1 LIPYNNI
8 IKTIKNINKMK
19 NLILTLVFAVALTFG
34 VNSVNSSELS
44 SKSLSSTEI
53 TDSNTNGYIYVK
65 VYEDGAIWVYVY
77 SEDGAFITK
86 YIDQQ

>member
-8 IKTIKNINKMK
+8 IKKYKKINKMK

-34 VNSVNSSELS
+34 VNSINSSELS
-44 SKSLSSTEI
+44 SKSLSSTQAA
-53 TDSNTNGYIYVK
+53 DSNNDGYIYIR

-77 SEDGAFITK
+77 SEDGAFISK
-86 YIDQQ
+86 HIENQ